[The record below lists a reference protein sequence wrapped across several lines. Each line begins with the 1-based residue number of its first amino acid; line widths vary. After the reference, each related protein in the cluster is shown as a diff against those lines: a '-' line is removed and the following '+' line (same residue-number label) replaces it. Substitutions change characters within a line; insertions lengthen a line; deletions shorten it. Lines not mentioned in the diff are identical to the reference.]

1 MNVVLYS
8 TGCPRCKVL
17 KTKLDNKNVTYTTI
31 TDVDK
36 MSELGIM
43 EVPVLVVDDNTFNF
57 SQAIEWVNSL

>member
-17 KTKLDNKNVTYTTI
+17 KTKLDNKNVAYTTI

-36 MSELGIM
+36 MSELGMM

-57 SQAIEWVNSL
+57 SQAVEWVNSL